1 MVLLFALSRH
11 CRSGINLK
19 NSFAI
24 LLILGLVSLACAS
37 SIKACGNTEV
47 NPSQQKS
54 AASASHGEGQ
64 LIIYESV
71 KEEDAMIYSDESA
84 VVSKFFALAEMS
96 MPPTLDERSVPKRR
110 KGYGIGF
117 WLVLENGASGLI
129 AKVRAHGLP
138 KSETNGKTEE
148 DLLWELRLADFPDT
162 YIYIGTGVLRRRNT
176 LKMAEELKRVAG
188 YLIAHFYK
196 KVPALRFGGYELP

>member
-64 LIIYESV
+64 LSVLTFPYRIIYESV

-117 WLVLENGASGLI
+117 WLVLENGVAIFEGQIWGTSIAPSGL
-129 AKVRAHGLP
+129 RAH
-138 KSETNGKTEE
+138 S
-148 DLLWELRLADFPDT
+148 
-162 YIYIGTGVLRRRNT
+162 
-176 LKMAEELKRVAG
+176 
-188 YLIAHFYK
+188 
-196 KVPALRFGGYELP
+196 